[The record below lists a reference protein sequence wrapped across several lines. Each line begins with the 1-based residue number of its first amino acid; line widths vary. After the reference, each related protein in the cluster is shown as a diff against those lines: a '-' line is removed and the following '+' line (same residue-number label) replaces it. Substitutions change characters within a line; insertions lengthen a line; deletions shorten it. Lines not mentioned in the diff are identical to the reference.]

1 MHLVMREH
9 PTAEAEHSSLSLV
22 RSGKRGLVFRWA
34 KLIATALGG
43 RWSGRSTSSRCLQ
56 VVETLSLGPRKQL
69 LLIRC
74 DGAKYLVATGPDSVQ
89 TILRV
94 DSRGNAAGYG
104 KVAAELG
111 DRS

>member
-1 MHLVMREH
+1 MHLVTRQD
-9 PTAEAEHSSLSLV
+9 PTAHVKHSSSSLA
-22 RSGKRGLVFRWA
+22 RSEKPGLVFRWA
-34 KLIATALGG
+34 ELIAKALGG
-43 RWSGRSTSSRCLQ
+43 RWSGHSPSSRRLQ
-56 VVETLSLGPRKQL
+56 VVETLSIGPKKQL

-74 DGAKYLVATGPDSVQ
+74 DGEKYLVATGPDSVQ

-104 KVAAELG
+104 KAAAESG